1 MNCLLLYM
9 DMEVTLHQYLLELI
23 IPGFFCTNDL
33 FRFAG
38 YIVYGTGRGDKL
50 GNARENP
57 SLVI

>member
-1 MNCLLLYM
+1 M